1 MSARLHRYEIFSRG
15 FRTFLVSSLVASI
28 FFIGCGNSGT
38 SGNSGAGSGSG
49 SGSGGTAS
57 VRGTAS
63 VGSPIVGATVTLK
76 DSTGK
81 STTATTAS
89 DGTYTLNTSGM
100 TPPYFVQVVTTSGT
114 TFYSVSADALA
125 STTINTS
132 VLTDVIVRS
141 WFTAQGVNPNSAFA
155 NPVTNPPPSP
165 LAVQVISTTV
175 IDVVQL
181 WLNNAGV
188 AVTTGTPSGSQVN
201 IISST
206 YVANGTGLDAV
217 LGLATDTVDSNT
229 GAVTQISISNGT
241 TTQVSSPTYSAGSLT
256 VNTTTTSGGATSS
269 EAVTGSVPNTV
280 QQNALNAID
289 AQITSLEN
297 IINSK
302 GTALSASDFLP
313 FFASDY
319 LNDGNNNAAE
329 AANYAQSV
337 AGGTVAFQVLLV
349 KSLDTTKGLA
359 DITFT
364 LNVSS
369 QSQTTEWFFKNEGGS
384 WLLYGDQRIAQ
395 LDVQQLTWNNE
406 GFSNLGDI
414 AVINAGFTAPVGIVQ
429 TGAIGNTNCSGTL
442 QTVSPNTVTGGGSI
456 WPSTPCGSP
465 SNPPPFITT
474 GNLNYGG
481 TNSGGQGQ
489 QTTDEF
495 AIDSK
500 PLSTLLAAG
509 TPFTFNLVP
518 VSGSPITYTSPVNS
532 GTNESITITSVS
544 QGSSTIP
551 SSGIGTLTNYTLGQP
566 VTFNWTLPQTFA
578 IASVKYSVTVFDF
591 VPGTSTG
598 NSCGGN
604 GTFVP
609 INTTSGTLNIPATD
623 TCTGNP
629 IKSMDLD
636 AVVMGVN
643 GEMAR
648 ATVFIQ

>member
-1 MSARLHRYEIFSRG
+1 MSARLHRSRIFSRG
-15 FRTFLVSSLVASI
+15 FRTFLVASLVASI
-28 FFIGCGNSGT
+28 FFIGCGNSGS

-49 SGSGGTAS
+49 SGVTAS

-63 VGSPIVGATVTLK
+63 MGSPIVGATVTLK

-188 AVTTGTPSGSQVN
+188 TVTTGTPSGSQVN

-217 LGLATDTVDSNT
+217 LGLATDTVDSST

-269 EAVTGSVPNTV
+269 EAVTGSVPNTA

-289 AQITSLEN
+289 ARITSLEN

-319 LNDGNNNAAE
+319 LNDGNNNAAD

-337 AGGTVAFQVLLV
+337 AGATVAFQVLLV
-349 KSLDTTKGLA
+349 KSLDTTNGLA

-414 AVINAGFTAPVGIVQ
+414 AVINAGFTAPVGTVQ
-429 TGAIGNTNCSGTL
+429 TGAIGNTNCSGSL

-518 VSGSPITYTSPVNS
+518 VSGSPVTYTSPVNS

-591 VPGTSTG
+591 VPGSGTG

-604 GTFVP
+604 GTSVP
-609 INTTSGTLNIPATD
+609 INTTSGTVNIPATD

>member
-1 MSARLHRYEIFSRG
+1 
-15 FRTFLVSSLVASI
+15 
-28 FFIGCGNSGT
+28 
-38 SGNSGAGSGSG
+38 
-49 SGSGGTAS
+49 
-57 VRGTAS
+57 
-63 VGSPIVGATVTLK
+63 
-76 DSTGK
+76 
-81 STTATTAS
+81 
-89 DGTYTLNTSGM
+89 M

-141 WFTAQGVNPNSAFA
+141 WFSAEGVNPNSAFA

-175 IDVVQL
+175 ADVVQL

-217 LGLATDTVDSNT
+217 LALATDTVDPNT

-269 EAVTGSVPNTV
+269 ETVTGSVPNTA
-280 QQNALNAID
+280 QQNALNAIN
-289 AQITSLEN
+289 AQITSLGK

-319 LNDGNNNAAE
+319 LNDGNNNAAD

-359 DITFT
+359 DIIFT

-369 QSQTTEWFFKNEGGS
+369 QSQTTERFFKNEGGS

-414 AVINAGFTAPVGIVQ
+414 AVINAGFTAPVGTVQ
-429 TGAIGNTNCSGTL
+429 TGVIGNTNCSGTL

-481 TNSGGQGQ
+481 TNSGGAGQ

-509 TPFTFNLVP
+509 TPFTFNLAP

-566 VTFNWTLPQTFA
+566 VTFNWTLPHTFA

-591 VPGTSTG
+591 VPGAGTG

>member
-1 MSARLHRYEIFSRG
+1 MSARLHRSRIFSLG

-49 SGSGGTAS
+49 SGVTAS

-63 VGSPIVGATVTLK
+63 MGSPIVGATVTLK

-81 STTATTAS
+81 SATATTAS

-337 AGGTVAFQVLLV
+337 AGATVAFQVLLV
-349 KSLDTTKGLA
+349 KSLDTTNGLA

-591 VPGTSTG
+591 VPGAGTG

>member
-1 MSARLHRYEIFSRG
+1 M
-15 FRTFLVSSLVASI
+15 
-28 FFIGCGNSGT
+28 
-38 SGNSGAGSGSG
+38 
-49 SGSGGTAS
+49 
-57 VRGTAS
+57 
-63 VGSPIVGATVTLK
+63 GSPIVGATVTLK

-289 AQITSLEN
+289 ARITSLEN

-319 LNDGNNNAAE
+319 LNDGNNNAAD

-337 AGGTVAFQVLLV
+337 AGATVAFQVLLV
-349 KSLDTTKGLA
+349 KSLDTTNGLA

-369 QSQTTEWFFKNEGGS
+369 QSQTIEWFFKNEGGS

-414 AVINAGFTAPVGIVQ
+414 AVINAGFTAPVGTVQ
-429 TGAIGNTNCSGTL
+429 TGAIGNTNCSGSL

-518 VSGSPITYTSPVNS
+518 VSGNPITYTSPVNS

-591 VPGTSTG
+591 VPGAGTG

-604 GTFVP
+604 GTSVP
-609 INTTSGTLNIPATD
+609 ITTTSGTINIPATD

>member
-1 MSARLHRYEIFSRG
+1 M
-15 FRTFLVSSLVASI
+15 
-28 FFIGCGNSGT
+28 
-38 SGNSGAGSGSG
+38 
-49 SGSGGTAS
+49 
-57 VRGTAS
+57 
-63 VGSPIVGATVTLK
+63 GSPIVGATVTLK

-591 VPGTSTG
+591 VPGTGTG

>member
-1 MSARLHRYEIFSRG
+1 MSARLHRSRIFSRG
-15 FRTFLVSSLVASI
+15 FRTFLVASLVASI
-28 FFIGCGNSGT
+28 FFIGCGNSGS

-49 SGSGGTAS
+49 SGVTAS

-63 VGSPIVGATVTLK
+63 MGSPIAGATVTLK

-188 AVTTGTPSGSQVN
+188 TVTTGTPSGSQVN

-217 LGLATDTVDSNT
+217 LGLATDTVDSST

-269 EAVTGSVPNTV
+269 EAVTGSVPNTA

-289 AQITSLEN
+289 ARITSLEN

-319 LNDGNNNAAE
+319 LNDGNNNAAD

-337 AGGTVAFQVLLV
+337 TGATVAFQVLLV
-349 KSLDTTKGLA
+349 KSLDTTNGLA

-369 QSQTTEWFFKNEGGS
+369 QSQTIEWFFKNEGGS

-414 AVINAGFTAPVGIVQ
+414 AVINAGFTAPVGTVQ
-429 TGAIGNTNCSGTL
+429 TGVIGNTNCSGSL

-465 SNPPPFITT
+465 SNPPPFVTT

-489 QTTDEF
+489 QTMDEF

-509 TPFTFNLVP
+509 TPFTFNLMP
-518 VSGSPITYTSPVNS
+518 VSGSPVTYTSPVNS

-551 SSGIGTLTNYTLGQP
+551 SSGIGTLANYSLGQP

-591 VPGTSTG
+591 VPGSGSG

-604 GTFVP
+604 GNSVA
-609 INTTSGTLNIPATD
+609 INTTSATLTLSSTD

-629 IKSMDLD
+629 IKSIDLD
-636 AVVMGVN
+636 VTVMGVN

>member
-1 MSARLHRYEIFSRG
+1 MSARLHRSRIFSLG

-49 SGSGGTAS
+49 SGVTAS

-63 VGSPIVGATVTLK
+63 MGSPIVGATVTLK

-155 NPVTNPPPSP
+155 NPVTTPPPSP

-591 VPGTSTG
+591 VPGAGTG

>member
-1 MSARLHRYEIFSRG
+1 MSARLHRSRIFSRH

-28 FFIGCGNSGT
+28 FLIGCGNSGT
-38 SGNSGAGSGSG
+38 SGNSGGGSGSG
-49 SGSGGTAS
+49 AGGTAS

-63 VGSPIVGATVTLK
+63 MGSPIVGATVTLK

-89 DGTYTLNTSGM
+89 DGTYTLNTTGM
-100 TPPYFVQVVTTSGT
+100 TPPYFVQVVTTSGS
-114 TFYSVSADALA
+114 TFYSVSADALP

-188 AVTTGTPSGSQVN
+188 TVTTGTPSGSQVN

-217 LGLATDTVDSNT
+217 LGLATDTVDPNT

-280 QQNALNAID
+280 QQNALNAIE
-289 AQITSLEN
+289 AQITSLQT
-297 IINSK
+297 IINNK
-302 GTALSASDFLP
+302 GTALSSSDFLP

-337 AGGTVAFQVLLV
+337 AGSTVAFQLLLV
-349 KSLDTTKGLA
+349 KSLDTTQGLA
-359 DITFT
+359 DINFT
-364 LNVSS
+364 INISS
-369 QSQTTEWFFKNEGGS
+369 KSQTIEWFFKNEGGS

-406 GFSNLGDI
+406 GFSNLGNI
-414 AVINAGFTAPVGIVQ
+414 AVINAGFTAPVGTVQ
-429 TGAIGNTNCSGTL
+429 TGAIGNTNCSGSL

-481 TNSGGQGQ
+481 TTSGGQGQ

-518 VSGSPITYTSPVNS
+518 VSGSPVTYTSPVNS

-591 VPGTSTG
+591 VPGSGTG

-604 GTFVP
+604 GTSVP
-609 INTTSGTLNIPATD
+609 INITSGTVNIPATD

>member
-1 MSARLHRYEIFSRG
+1 MSARLHRSRIFSLG

-49 SGSGGTAS
+49 SGVTAS

-63 VGSPIVGATVTLK
+63 MGSPIVGATVTLK

-81 STTATTAS
+81 SATATTAS
-89 DGTYTLNTSGM
+89 DGTYTVNTSGM

-297 IINSK
+297 IIDSK
-302 GTALSASDFLP
+302 GSALSASDFLP

-337 AGGTVAFQVLLV
+337 AGATVAFQVLLV

-414 AVINAGFTAPVGIVQ
+414 AVINAGFTAPVGTVQ
-429 TGAIGNTNCSGTL
+429 TGAIGNTNCSGSL
-442 QTVSPNTVTGGGSI
+442 QTVVVR
-456 WPSTPCGSP
+456 
-465 SNPPPFITT
+465 
-474 GNLNYGG
+474 
-481 TNSGGQGQ
+481 
-489 QTTDEF
+489 
-495 AIDSK
+495 
-500 PLSTLLAAG
+500 TL
-509 TPFTFNLVP
+509 
-518 VSGSPITYTSPVNS
+518 
-532 GTNESITITSVS
+532 
-544 QGSSTIP
+544 
-551 SSGIGTLTNYTLGQP
+551 
-566 VTFNWTLPQTFA
+566 
-578 IASVKYSVTVFDF
+578 
-591 VPGTSTG
+591 
-598 NSCGGN
+598 
-604 GTFVP
+604 
-609 INTTSGTLNIPATD
+609 
-623 TCTGNP
+623 
-629 IKSMDLD
+629 
-636 AVVMGVN
+636 
-643 GEMAR
+643 
-648 ATVFIQ
+648 

>member
-1 MSARLHRYEIFSRG
+1 MSARLHRSRIFSLG

-49 SGSGGTAS
+49 SGGTAS

-63 VGSPIVGATVTLK
+63 MGSPIIGATVTLK

-100 TPPYFVQVVTTSGT
+100 TPPYFVQVVTTSGA

-155 NPVTNPPPSP
+155 NPVTTPPPSP

-201 IISST
+201 LISST

-256 VNTTTTSGGATSS
+256 VNTITTSGGATSS
-269 EAVTGSVPNTV
+269 EAVTGSVPNTA

-337 AGGTVAFQVLLV
+337 AGGTVAFHVLLV

-429 TGAIGNTNCSGTL
+429 TGAIGNTNCSGSL

-544 QGSSTIP
+544 QGSSTIH

-591 VPGTSTG
+591 VPGTGTG

>member
-1 MSARLHRYEIFSRG
+1 MSARLHRSRIFSLG

-49 SGSGGTAS
+49 SGVTAS

-63 VGSPIVGATVTLK
+63 MGSPIVGATVTLK

-289 AQITSLEN
+289 ARITSLEN

-337 AGGTVAFQVLLV
+337 AGATVAFQVLLV
-349 KSLDTTKGLA
+349 KSLDTTNGLA

-414 AVINAGFTAPVGIVQ
+414 AVINAGFTAPVGTVQ

-591 VPGTSTG
+591 VPGTGTG